1 MLRQFTKE
9 QITMKCCKC
18 SKEVD
23 VNENVIPPKWYGM
36 YTTGALVKVVCAE
49 CIKKDRDWGK

>member
-1 MLRQFTKE
+1 
-9 QITMKCCKC
+9 MKCCKC